1 MAGRVSGGWRALARR
16 IDPFV
21 LVIGV
26 SVVLARLALSW
37 SGVHLDLRGF
47 QADGSEHYWQL
58 LDPSWLRHDLLRSV
72 WSLTMQPPLYNLGAG
87 LWLRLPGS
95 WQVPVVAVFLTGCF
109 LTIALATYATM
120 VLLGVHR
127 VVALLATLVL
137 VVADPGQALFATVPF
152 YAEPTAALVTITAW
166 LAVRCVRRPTTSS
179 AAAFTIAAAATA
191 LFNTSVQPLVVLLV
205 VGLLIVALPDARRA
219 VVVGRLVPCIVLVGW
234 SVLQLSRVGT
244 PATSTWLGMNLT
256 HVTLNH
262 APIGQIDR
270 LIAQGRISAQAK
282 KPPFGPLSAYGVR
295 PIPVGPRSSADA
307 RRPDGQPNYNNR
319 AYATVSSRYL
329 SDELTFVTAAPG
341 HYLTMVSRG
350 LRIWTIPEDQSFLF
364 YTVTTVKPWEK
375 AYDHLVLLQGVRNP
389 FIALAGIAGE
399 AAPIDQLSFTLIA
412 ATVLSLVGA
421 PVVILGRWRRRRR
434 LAVAMLVPWLVF
446 TQAFVLTS
454 LTESGENNRF
464 RFETGTTMVV
474 LSVVVVTSL
483 LSAVI
488 SRPRPSAL
496 EERLD
501 ALGWS
506 EAPAAL
512 SGDQAAPEG

>member
-87 LWLRLPGS
+87 LWLHLPGS

-120 VLLGVHR
+120 VLLGVH
-127 VVALLATLVL
+127 
-137 VVADPGQALFATVPF
+137 PGQALFATVPF

-219 VVVGRLVPCIVLVGW
+219 VVVGSLVPCIVLVGW